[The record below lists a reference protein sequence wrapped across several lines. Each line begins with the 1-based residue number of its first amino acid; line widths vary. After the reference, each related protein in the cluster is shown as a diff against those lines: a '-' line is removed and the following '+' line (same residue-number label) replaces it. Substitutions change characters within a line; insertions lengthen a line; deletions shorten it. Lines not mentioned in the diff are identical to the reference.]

1 MYNFKK
7 FPAFYRTSKFINT
20 TGTAHYQT
28 SHSAVF
34 QSLLSKTGNK
44 VTKYSSLNGNNGNT
58 IKMELKI
65 GCKDVD

>member
-7 FPAFYRTSKFINT
+7 FPAFYRTSRFIT
-20 TGTAHYQT
+20 TTATAHYQT
-28 SHSAVF
+28 SHSAIF

-44 VTKYSSLNGNNGNT
+44 VTKYSNLKGNT

-65 GCKDVD
+65 GCEDVD